1 MSVLVLVGTM
11 VSLVRARE
19 GRWKGERRF
28 LDFLGF
34 VRQANEKPGNHKM
47 RGV

>member
-1 MSVLVLVGTM
+1 MSVLVLVGT
-11 VSLVRARE
+11 RARE

-28 LDFLGF
+28 LDFLGG
-34 VRQANEKPGNHKM
+34 VRGTNEKPENHKM